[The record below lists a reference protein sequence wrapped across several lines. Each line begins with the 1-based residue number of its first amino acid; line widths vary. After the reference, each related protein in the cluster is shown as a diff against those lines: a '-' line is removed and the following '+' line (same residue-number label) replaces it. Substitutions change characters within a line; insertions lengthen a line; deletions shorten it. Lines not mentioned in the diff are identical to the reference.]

1 MKNSFPLLSSL
12 GDDHVTFED
21 VIGDDWT
28 DPIAVLPLPRLSKT
42 CVGDQQAAGG
52 AAIPQI
58 RNMATLGG
66 NLCQRPRC
74 WYFRSGDFHCIRKGG
89 DTCFA

>member
-52 AAIPQI
+52 AAENDTKTWQGITKTKIKVLSASWQE
-58 RNMATLGG
+58 NFS
-66 NLCQRPRC
+66 PR
-74 WYFRSGDFHCIRKGG
+74 FIGVFL
-89 DTCFA
+89 